1 MLRILFLMLV
11 LACSTGIIAQNKK
24 DITAP
29 AVAESKI
36 DYKQMGAP
44 MPRILLVTLDSV
56 QPKTRN
62 KRSFPVVGRKRPPE
76 PKMAKKVTEA
86 NLDTAGNVFV
96 MMFNPTCGHCEDM
109 AAQLTR
115 NYELFKKTHV
125 LFMAN
130 PVMRAYLPDFRKLF
144 KINEYPL
151 MEIGIDSAG
160 FINSTFLYQQLP
172 QINIYGKG
180 PDRKL
185 LKTYTG
191 STPIDTLAQYIN

>member
-11 LACSTGIIAQNKK
+11 LACSARSIAQEKK
-24 DITAP
+24 ETTAS

-36 DYKQMGAP
+36 DYKQIGAP
-44 MPRILLVTLDSV
+44 MPRILLVTLDSM
-56 QPKTRN
+56 QAKN
-62 KRSFPVVGRKRPPE
+62 KKKLWQNKKNIVPAE
-76 PKMAKKVTEA
+76 PKMAKKITETD
-86 NLDTAGNVFV
+86 LDTAGNVFV

-125 LFMAN
+125 VFMAN

-172 QINIYGKG
+172 QINIYSAGR
-180 PDRKL
+180 DRKL